1 MENTGNITNGNSLST
16 LTERIRA
23 KTEQDRQEIEILTQ
37 QQFNSLSENLS
48 ASSKNAL
55 SSTETAIQAQLA
67 ALEKSVASRCGIL
80 SRMFGKRFLQA
91 LLLSFA
97 LFLGLTLGGWGL
109 IQWETGRILSLRQEA
124 SQLQSTVTALEKT
137 AAQWEAKTW
146 GLELTENDKGRFIII
161 PSKMTIKTNWT
172 LGNRQA
178 IKVE

>member
-1 MENTGNITNGNSLST
+1 MQNTGNLNSLT
-16 LTERIRA
+16 EKMKARTER
-23 KTEQDRQEIEILTQ
+23 ERQELEALTR

-55 SSTETAIQAQLA
+55 SSTEAAIQAQFT

-80 SRMFGKRFLQA
+80 SRMFGKRLLQA

-124 SQLQSTVTALEKT
+124 SQLQSTVTALEKA

-146 GLELTENDKGRFIII
+146 GLELTETKDGRFIIL
-161 PSKMTIKTNWT
+161 PTKMTIKTGWT